1 LNNCPH
7 VNGNAFHWS
16 ARFMTPLRVVGLM
29 VVVFL
34 VSLPVTFLVHGG
46 PSLRL
51 PSFTDSE
58 GEGGGVPPNEEK
70 DDPVVDVL
78 CLKGLQAASEGDFK
92 KAIAT
97 YTKAIERDPKYAF
110 AYIGRGDAYAASG
123 DLDRAIADY
132 DWAARLDPNNPI
144 GRERAVLARRERAS
158 Q

>member
-1 LNNCPH
+1 
-7 VNGNAFHWS
+7 
-16 ARFMTPLRVVGLM
+16 MTPLRVVGLM

-34 VSLPVTFLVHGG
+34 VSLPVTFLVEGG
-46 PSLRL
+46 PSIRM

-58 GEGGGVPPNEEK
+58 GEGGSPREEK

-78 CLKGLQAASEGDFK
+78 CLKALQAASEGEFN

-97 YTKAIERDPKYAF
+97 YTKAIQRDPKYAF

-132 DWAARLDPNNPI
+132 DRAARLDPSNPI
-144 GRERAVLARRERAS
+144 GRERADLARRERAS